1 MTTDAAHASPASF
14 RSLATVLMLAP
25 VIRVIARMDIPSTS
39 MARIWVRFDIGSLFI
54 ALRLTSDWIWLTI
67 LGRKISII

>member
-1 MTTDAAHASPASF
+1 M
-14 RSLATVLMLAP
+14 LMLAP

-67 LGRKISII
+67 LERKVSTV

>member
-1 MTTDAAHASPASF
+1 M
-14 RSLATVLMLAP
+14 LMLAP

-54 ALRLTSDWIWLTI
+54 ALRLTSDSIWLTF
-67 LGRKISII
+67 LVRTVSSFNSKVDKGGGGDWSPR